1 MLKIE
6 FSTENA
12 AFDESPAEV
21 TARILRDIATKI
33 ETTSHGGGP
42 VYDGNGNR
50 IGVWTLSIRDRESD
64 A

>member
-6 FSTENA
+6 FKTENA
-12 AFDESPAEV
+12 AFDENPAEE

-42 VYDGNGNR
+42 VFDLYGNR
-50 IGVWTLSIRDRESD
+50 IGHWTLSISDRESD
-64 A
+64 